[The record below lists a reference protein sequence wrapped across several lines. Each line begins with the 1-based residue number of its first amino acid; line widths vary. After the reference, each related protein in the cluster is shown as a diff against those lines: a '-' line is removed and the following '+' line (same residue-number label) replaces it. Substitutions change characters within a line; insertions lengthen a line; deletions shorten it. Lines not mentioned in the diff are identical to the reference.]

1 MTTSVFDLDA
11 FDRSVRPQDDLFRH
25 VNGTWLRTARIPD
38 DKASTGA
45 FVELRDQAE
54 QAVRE
59 IITGASADGEQAA
72 SAGEQSAET
81 KIALLYRSF
90 MDTERIET
98 LGTEPVS
105 YTHLRAH
112 ETSLHLVCRLL
123 LEKKKI
129 W

>member
-25 VNGTWLRTARIPD
+25 VNGTWLRTAQIPD

-72 SAGEQSAET
+72 SAAEQSAET

-90 MDTERIET
+90 MDTERIEE
-98 LGTEPVS
+98 LGAEP
-105 YTHLRAH
+105 LR
-112 ETSLHLVCRLL
+112 EDLDLSLIH
-123 LEKKKI
+123 I
-129 W
+129 